1 MVKKNLKKIDH
12 LNYMPKNILK
22 VPLKRLFEPEFEST
36 FEPDFELTFEP
47 EFEST
52 FEPEFELTFEPEFEL
67 TFEPEFELTLILN
80 PLPLFHSLTKIINL
94 EIDIQKQ
101 NYETY

>member
-12 LNYMPKNILK
+12 LNYIPKNILK
-22 VPLKRLFEPEFEST
+22 GPLKRL
-36 FEPDFELTFEP
+36 
-47 EFEST
+47 

-101 NYETY
+101 NDETY

>member
-1 MVKKNLKKIDH
+1 MINDH
-12 LNYMPKNILK
+12 LNYIPKNILK
-22 VPLKRLFEPEFEST
+22 GPLKRL
-36 FEPDFELTFEP
+36 
-47 EFEST
+47 
-52 FEPEFELTFEPEFEL
+52 FEPEFEL

-101 NYETY
+101 NDETY